1 MAPKTS
7 WHRYG
12 TKLRHCRPVYLNN
25 LFIFI
30 YLSIYLSMMLPRSPA
45 ARSKRR
51 ALGISPASSDVDD
64 DSAATADNNDDDAD
78 TLSELPTSMLSRL
91 RWIHATSRISSST
104 VSSLLLTNGYCT
116 ELVARVRIAAATNQ
130 ARI

>member
-1 MAPKTS
+1 
-7 WHRYG
+7 
-12 TKLRHCRPVYLNN
+12 
-25 LFIFI
+25 
-30 YLSIYLSMMLPRSPA
+30 MMLPRSPA

-104 VSSLLLTNGYCT
+104 VSSLLLTSGYCT
-116 ELVARVRIAAATNQ
+116 QLVARVRIAAATNQ